1 MVNRLLIIFL
11 LSPFLTQGQTVTLP
25 TWLVDSLIFEAAYSR
40 QCTQVITAQKD
51 ELEKQG
57 VELLHTSKA
66 LELSQSESKT
76 LSSLV
81 LNAKEGQ
88 RIEQRQFNLDK
99 DVLKRKIRKRNILIV
114 GQTALIIIL
123 GNYIF
128 IHPKR
133 L

>member
-25 TWLVDSLIFEAAYSR
+25 TWLVDSLIFEATYSR

-88 RIEQRQFNLDK
+88 RIESMQHE
-99 DVLKRKIRKRNILIV
+99 LIV
-114 GQTALIIIL
+114 DGLKSKI
-123 GNYIF
+123 
-128 IHPKR
+128 KR
-133 L
+133 LWVWVVGEGGVILLMILLL

>member
-1 MVNRLLIIFL
+1 MRTVFL
-11 LSPFLTQGQTVTLP
+11 LGLCFSWLLGSAQAVLLP
-25 TWLVDSLIFEAAYSR
+25 AWVVDSLIFEATYSR
-40 QCTQVITAQKD
+40 QCNKVITSQKD

-57 VELLHTSKA
+57 LELLHTSKA

-99 DVLKRKIRKRNILIV
+99 DVLKKKIRKRNL
-114 GQTALIIIL
+114 LIL
-123 GNYIF
+123 GESVVIVLL
-128 IHPKR
+128 IST

>member
-1 MVNRLLIIFL
+1 MKYFILFLFTPMLI
-11 LSPFLTQGQTVTLP
+11 SAQTVLLP
-25 TWLVDSLIFEAAYSR
+25 AWVADSLIYEVYKGRA
-40 QCTQVITAQKD
+40 CDNVMKAQAV

-57 VELLHTSKA
+57 KELLHTSKA

-99 DVLKRKIRKRNILIV
+99 DLLKKKIRKRNFL
-114 GQTALIIIL
+114 IL
-123 GNYIF
+123 GESVVIVLL
-128 IHPKR
+128 IST